1 MARVV
6 SVSRQRD
13 HQFSK
18 SLEEQITLIAGEGV
32 KGDAHC
38 GRTVKH
44 RSRVARD
51 PDQPNLRQIHLLHE
65 ELLDE
70 LRAKGYRI
78 HRGDIGENILTRGL
92 ALLDLPEGTLLRI
105 GEQAKLRITGLRNPC
120 RQLNDFSPG
129 LMDAV
134 LARGPQGELVRKAG
148 VMAVVENAGVI
159 QAGDAIST
167 ELPENGKPLEPV

>member
-1 MARVV
+1 MARVI
-6 SVSRQRD
+6 SVHRQRD

-18 SLEEQITLIAGEGV
+18 SPEQQITLIAGEGV
-32 KGDAHC
+32 QGDAHR
-38 GRTVKH
+38 GQTVKH

-51 PDQPNLRQIHLLHE
+51 PDQPNLRQVHLLHE

-70 LRAKGYRI
+70 LRTQSFRI
-78 HRGDIGENILTRGL
+78 HPGDIGENILTRDL

-120 RQLNDFSPG
+120 RQLNDFAPG
-129 LMDAV
+129 LTDAV

-148 VMAVVENAGVI
+148 VMAVVENGGVVK
-159 QAGDAIST
+159 AGDAIST